1 MKKNTKRVLLAA
13 AAALTASLIPY
24 EFKREENGDFSY
36 TSLLLGVYTR
46 HRSDGDKD
54 TTISILQPPCFTAE
68 SRRRRDAALRHA
80 AEVAAEKAMF
90 ADNDAPSEGA
100 APAPKLSESEP
111 VVTDMPAE
119 EAPVEETASVE
130 EEAPVEEAAPVE
142 GAPAEA

>member
-24 EFKREENGDFSY
+24 ELKREENGDFSY

-100 APAPKLSESEP
+100 APAPKLPEAEP
-111 VVTDMPAE
+111 VVT
-119 EAPVEETASVE
+119 EAPAVEETPA
-130 EEAPVEEAAPVE
+130 AAEAAVE
-142 GAPAEA
+142 TAPTEDAPTEA